1 MANEEL
7 ATISGGG
14 YSISLTITSIS
25 HGLDKQLVIIPIPN
39 KGQSDTLTFLLDLR
53 RCKEA
58 VTIQGYITDT
68 GTTSNLTQKAQ
79 LIDIMRKTATN
90 LTLTWGGAG
99 SYETIVGNVQKC
111 DIKEEAVRVRDES
124 DPGTATKA
132 YNVQLVFVRGT
143 QRG

>member
-1 MANEEL
+1 MANEDRAQITGE
-7 ATISGGG
+7 G
-14 YSISLTITSIS
+14 YTVKLEVTSLS
-25 HGLDKQLVIIPIPN
+25 HVLDKQLMIFPIPN
-39 KGQSDTLTFLLDLR
+39 KGQADTLTWLIDIR

-58 VTIQGYITDT
+58 VTIQGYILDT
-68 GTTSNLTQKAQ
+68 GTTSNLTMKNQ

-90 LTLTWGGAG
+90 LTLTWGAATG
-99 SYETIVGNVQKC
+99 SESMTGNIQKV

-143 QRG
+143 HKG